1 MIDFAHISALIV
13 EANPNMR
20 TQLRNMLNASGI
32 SKVDFAVSASAAVRK
47 LRDSKPEL
55 ILSEY
60 HLGDGQDGQHLL
72 EDLRTHHIISL
83 STLFIMVTGE
93 RHSERVLGA
102 CELAPNDYILK
113 PFTADTLH
121 DRIARALEK
130 RIALLP
136 THKLIEMGNI
146 SDAIAS
152 SQQGEERY
160 PHWALDFIRL
170 RAELHLHSGNAQE
183 AHKIYQQ
190 IIKARNLPWARLGLA
205 KAEYFLRR
213 YDTATQQLETLIAE
227 NERFIDA
234 YDWLAR
240 SRQAAGNL
248 EGAHVALKTA
258 AQLSP
263 HRLLRLRQLGELS
276 METGDTAGAEKVLG
290 EVVRKGKS
298 SDFRDP
304 EDHVRLIQAQLA
316 QGSTPQ
322 AEQTLR
328 DLERSMGGLD
338 KTKACSQLSNV
349 LLHVSKGDLTKAV
362 AAIEALTGEQKNTS
376 GLSLGLKQELARA
389 CFNAQ
394 MEDKG
399 AEVIMDILRNAP
411 DERAVE
417 DAKNLLKDI
426 GKGELG
432 ESMAQKIQE
441 EVRSLVAEG
450 AQKAQD
456 GDLEGAV
463 KFMLVA
469 VERMPGNLSV
479 LFNAALAILKFL
491 EASQWNAPL
500 AQQVRDLMD
509 KARDIDPGN
518 ERLSALTTYYDRLL
532 KKYHVQPRAQ
542 G

>member
-1 MIDFAHISALIV
+1 
-13 EANPNMR
+13 
-20 TQLRNMLNASGI
+20 
-32 SKVDFAVSASAAVRK
+32 
-47 LRDSKPEL
+47 
-55 ILSEY
+55 
-60 HLGDGQDGQHLL
+60 
-72 EDLRTHHIISL
+72 
-83 STLFIMVTGE
+83 
-93 RHSERVLGA
+93 
-102 CELAPNDYILK
+102 
-113 PFTADTLH
+113 
-121 DRIARALEK
+121 
-130 RIALLP
+130 
-136 THKLIEMGNI
+136 
-146 SDAIAS
+146 
-152 SQQGEERY
+152 
-160 PHWALDFIRL
+160 
-170 RAELHLHSGNAQE
+170 
-183 AHKIYQQ
+183 
-190 IIKARNLPWARLGLA
+190 
-205 KAEYFLRR
+205 
-213 YDTATQQLETLIAE
+213 
-227 NERFIDA
+227 
-234 YDWLAR
+234 
-240 SRQAAGNL
+240 AGNL